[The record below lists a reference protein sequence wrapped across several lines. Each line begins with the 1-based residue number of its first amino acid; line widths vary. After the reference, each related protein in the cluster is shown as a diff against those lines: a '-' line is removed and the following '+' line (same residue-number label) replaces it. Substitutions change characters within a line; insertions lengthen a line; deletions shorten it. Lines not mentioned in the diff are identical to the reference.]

1 MSRSAHRGADRAEH
15 SQKERKFTM
24 KEYEVTAKEESIDC
38 HGLSFL
44 CIYGAHIN
52 GGYVSIMNWGVAAE
66 LSLTEKGYNT
76 EQILAA
82 LNRSPEQG
90 WLPSD
95 EEARRAV
102 ARDLGMMI
110 SGRIHDM
117 KGDTNK

>member
-1 MSRSAHRGADRAEH
+1 
-15 SQKERKFTM
+15 M

-66 LSLTEKGYNT
+66 LSFTEKGYNT